1 MSLPLWTTRAFYSTS
16 QVGCWELL
24 ETLLI
29 HVQCVVS
36 NMSEE
41 LLLFND
47 NLNGGVTRCFES
59 RSQNMLDPTF
69 PMMQVFKKKTS
80 NMTQSVLV
88 TSLWH
93 HQGLFSLRMWTL
105 PSVVCGN
112 IFSAKCTHS
121 IRPPFLWLPS
131 RLFAYNGVFFP
142 RHRAP
147 CALDGAEDE
156 AAKNLTSLRHVL
168 FCSRSV
174 VTYTVSSDS
183 AAVFIVT
190 AASLTGFSAGK
201 KQNVVTSESRFDS
214 WIPGFCSCGRFS

>member
-1 MSLPLWTTRAFYSTS
+1 MSKQQTLKLLIYSRGQSFSGSVHLYLLYILKILSLPLWTTHAFYSTS
-16 QVGCWELL
+16 EVGCWEQL
-24 ETLLI
+24 EMLLI

-93 HQGLFSLRMWTL
+93 HQGFFSLRMWTL
-105 PSVVCGN
+105 PSVVC
-112 IFSAKCTHS
+112 
-121 IRPPFLWLPS
+121 RLWKH
-131 RLFAYNGVFFP
+131 LFG
-142 RHRAP
+142 
-147 CALDGAEDE
+147 
-156 AAKNLTSLRHVL
+156 
-168 FCSRSV
+168 
-174 VTYTVSSDS
+174 
-183 AAVFIVT
+183 
-190 AASLTGFSAGK
+190 
-201 KQNVVTSESRFDS
+201 
-214 WIPGFCSCGRFS
+214 